1 LLKFV
6 TYCVYRGLR
15 WLLERWLLFKE
26 TNVAAF
32 GFELLF
38 VPFGDRVR
46 VLDSK
51 RLLINLVLPKQFEEI
66 LIAGVLQHFDLVGIE
81 QLRVQVLQIVL
92 LLGKIPVVLEGTVVA
107 DENAVVG
114 YQVGCPILHA
124 VNAILVKLVVSHQH
138 FQVCLKFGM
147 LLLRREL
154 GQL

>member
-1 LLKFV
+1 MLKFV

-51 RLLINLVLPKQFEEI
+51 RLLINLVLTKQFEEI
-66 LIAGVLQHFDLVGIE
+66 LVAGVLQHFDLVGIE

-107 DENAVVG
+107 
-114 YQVGCPILHA
+114 QTKMP
-124 VNAILVKLVVSHQH
+124 
-138 FQVCLKFGM
+138 
-147 LLLRREL
+147 
-154 GQL
+154 